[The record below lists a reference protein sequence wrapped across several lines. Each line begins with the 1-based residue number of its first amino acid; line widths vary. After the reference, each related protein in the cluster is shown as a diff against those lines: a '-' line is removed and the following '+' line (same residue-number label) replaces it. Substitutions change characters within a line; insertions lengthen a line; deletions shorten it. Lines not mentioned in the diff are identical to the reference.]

1 MPIKTDIC
9 CCLCW
14 YLYKKATAIGCWNP
28 TAWQQSLATNL
39 KSFVTADC
47 WPINGLDW
55 IGLTGRWCSFLRA
68 HSKLLAG
75 FRSNFRTRL
84 TKPTRPT
91 RPTRP
96 TGPISPTRPRR
107 PTRLTRVSDILWI
120 SWAYH
125 GHILGI
131 SWAYLGHILGYLGY
145 ILGIYWAYLGHILST
160 SWAYLGHIL
169 GISRVYLRHILG
181 ISRAYLGFRWYIL
194 DRSWA

>member
-68 HSKLLAG
+68 HNGL
-75 FRSNFRTRL
+75 
-84 TKPTRPT
+84 
-91 RPTRP
+91 
-96 TGPISPTRPRR
+96 PIQNCWQASGVILEPGSLNPPNPPGSPDWPD
-107 PTRLTRVSDILWI
+107 PLGLSAQPDPKDPPDSHEYQISCGYLGHIMGI

-125 GHILGI
+125 GHILGK
-131 SWAYLGHILGYLGY
+131 SWAYL
-145 ILGIYWAYLGHILST
+145 
-160 SWAYLGHIL
+160 
-169 GISRVYLRHILG
+169 
-181 ISRAYLGFRWYIL
+181 
-194 DRSWA
+194 